1 MVSLAQDPFIGN
13 EKRRKMPEKD
23 WHIGPE
29 DRSQGRI
36 RKFETIDIGFGER
49 HLQPIDHLSHSASDS
64 IRRRVFGIAFLSGR
78 IAMNILRDR
87 SRNHTFG
94 LKL

>member
-1 MVSLAQDPFIGN
+1 MDV
-13 EKRRKMPEKD
+13 
-23 WHIGPE
+23 
-29 DRSQGRI
+29 
-36 RKFETIDIGFGER
+36 GFGER
-49 HLQPIDHLSHSASDS
+49 HLQPIDHLSYSASDS
-64 IRRRVFGIAFLSGR
+64 IRHRVFGIAFLSGR